1 MITPRGTPTPIP
13 TLADGLRPGG
23 GVADG
28 GLAVEVVEGREV
40 VVLDAEEIGVV
51 VVDSV
56 TAAGGVVEIAF
67 ETDESDATAVLDAT
81 LDGSSMGVLYIV

>member
-1 MITPRGTPTPIP
+1 M
-13 TLADGLRPGG
+13 
-23 GVADG
+23 
-28 GLAVEVVEGREV
+28 EVVEGGEV

-56 TAAGGVVEIAF
+56 TAAGGVVETAF

-81 LDGSSMGVLYIV
+81 STEEATLDGSSLGVKIV